1 VVPGGAGPTEVD
13 AAQQKQKPASGVC
26 DHCSVLAFSLA
37 LLASVSW
44 GVGDFLGGLK
54 SRSLPLLVVLT
65 VSQIVGLLAIIVV
78 VAARGIG
85 PPEYSFIP
93 FAVAGGVAVAIGI
106 GAFFRALAVGT
117 MSVVAPISAVGSAVP
132 VLYGV
137 ALGER
142 PGPVQVIGIVLAVAG
157 VVLAAREPPR
167 PGEETARVAS
177 GAALAGVAA
186 LGFGCFLMLMHRASE
201 GDAFWATL
209 VQRIASM
216 AVIAAIA
223 LVKRPSF
230 HDAQP
235 HLGGLATIG
244 LLDVGAAVLFAVAS
258 SQGMVSLIAVMA
270 SLYPI
275 ATVLLAHIILGER
288 LALTQRLGAGAAF
301 AGVGLISLA

>member
-1 VVPGGAGPTEVD
+1 VF
-13 AAQQKQKPASGVC
+13 
-26 DHCSVLAFSLA
+26 AFVLA
-37 LLASVSW
+37 LLASISW

-65 VSQIVGLLAIIVV
+65 VSQIAGLLAIIVV
-78 VAARGIG
+78 VAARGAG
-85 PPEYSFIP
+85 PPEPSFVP
-93 FAVAGGVAVAIGI
+93 FALAGGLAVAIGI

-142 PGPVQVIGIVLAVAG
+142 PGPLQMIGIVLAVAG

-167 PGEETARVAS
+167 AGEDAARVAT
-177 GAALAGVAA
+177 GAVLAMVAA
-186 LGFGCFLMLMHRASE
+186 LGFGSFLTLMHRASE

-216 AVIAAIA
+216 AIIGLIA
-223 LVKRPSF
+223 LIKRPSF
-230 HDAQP
+230 RKIGRDVPA
-235 HLGGLATIG
+235 LLAIG
-244 LLDVGAAVLFAVAS
+244 LLDVSAATLFAVAS
-258 SQGMVSLIAVMA
+258 SQGMVSLISVMA

-275 ATVLLAHIILGER
+275 ATVLLAHVVLGER
-288 LALTQRLGAGAAF
+288 LAMSQRVGAGAAF

>member
-1 VVPGGAGPTEVD
+1 VRLGNEPCP
-13 AAQQKQKPASGVC
+13 VC
-26 DHCSVLAFSLA
+26 DHSLVLAFSLA
-37 LLASVSW
+37 LLASISW

-65 VSQIVGLLAIIVV
+65 VSQIAGLLAIGAV
-78 VAARGIG
+78 VAARAAG
-85 PPEYSFIP
+85 PPDPSFIP
-93 FAVAGGVAVAIGI
+93 FALAGGLAVAVGI

-142 PGPVQVIGIVLAVAG
+142 PGPLQMIGIALAVVG

-167 PGEETARVAS
+167 PGEETATVAA
-177 GAALAGVAA
+177 GAALAMVAA
-186 LGFGCFLMLMHRASE
+186 LGFGSFLTLMHRASE

-216 AVIAAIA
+216 AIIGSIA
-223 LVKRPSF
+223 LIKRPSF
-230 HDAQP
+230 RNIRADVPA
-235 HLGGLATIG
+235 LIAIG
-244 LLDVGAAVLFAVAS
+244 LLDVSAAALFAVAS
-258 SQGMVSLIAVMA
+258 SQGMVSLISVMA

-275 ATVLLAHIILGER
+275 ATVLLAHVILGER
-288 LALTQRLGAGAAF
+288 LAMSQRVGAGAAF